1 VNLPGIIGERVF
13 ALFDTDRDG
22 YLSKIEFIDGAC
34 RLFSSEFDENMK
46 FVFAIIDF
54 DRDGWI
60 SKDDIRT
67 VLSHVPLS
75 QVKKD
80 SSEDLINKEGMITQK
95 GEGK

>member
-1 VNLPGIIGERVF
+1 M
-13 ALFDTDRDG
+13 DKDG
-22 YLSKIEFIDGAC
+22 FLSKSEFIDGAC

-46 FVFAIIDF
+46 FVFSIIDF

-75 QVKKD
+75 QVK
-80 SSEDLINKEGMITQK
+80 SESPTHGTKEGLISQK